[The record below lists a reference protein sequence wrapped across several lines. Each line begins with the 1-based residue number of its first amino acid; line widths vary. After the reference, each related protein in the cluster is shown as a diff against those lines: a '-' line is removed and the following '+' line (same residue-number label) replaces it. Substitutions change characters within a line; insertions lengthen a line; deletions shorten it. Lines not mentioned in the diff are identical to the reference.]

1 MNDFYLGVLNTHIE
15 LEVLDGMGW
24 PKESMKNKLVDWDL
38 NI

>member
-24 PKESMKNKLVDWDL
+24 PKESMKNKLVDLDL